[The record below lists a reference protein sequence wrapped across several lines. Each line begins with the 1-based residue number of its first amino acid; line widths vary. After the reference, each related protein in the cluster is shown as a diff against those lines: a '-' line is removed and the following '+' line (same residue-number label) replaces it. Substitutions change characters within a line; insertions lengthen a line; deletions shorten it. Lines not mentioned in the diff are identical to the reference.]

1 MTPVTVSEDP
11 MTPITGTIEPA
22 QVIAGVRIRFPLRPL
37 AWRLEVR
44 EANGALPLKWLLIQ
58 PRVGDSSARPAETT
72 VGICGEALDAT
83 SICEEARDKADIDL
97 R

>member
-1 MTPVTVSEDP
+1 MTS
-11 MTPITGTIEPA
+11 ITGIIEPA
-22 QVIAGVRIRFPLRPL
+22 QVVAGARNRFPLRPL

-58 PRVGDSSARPAETT
+58 PRVGDSSAGPAETT
-72 VGICGEALDAT
+72 VGVCGEALDVT
-83 SICEEARDKADIDL
+83 SIGEEARDKADIDL